1 MNKILGWVSLAAA
14 GIAVSRSSD
23 MYEHIF
29 LLAAKFE
36 IIANAD
42 TFMITFST
50 RFVLHEPAAILA
62 VFAAASQS
70 LLILRLP
77 VT

>member
-1 MNKILGWVSLAAA
+1 
-14 GIAVSRSSD
+14 

-62 VFAAASQS
+62 VFVAASQS